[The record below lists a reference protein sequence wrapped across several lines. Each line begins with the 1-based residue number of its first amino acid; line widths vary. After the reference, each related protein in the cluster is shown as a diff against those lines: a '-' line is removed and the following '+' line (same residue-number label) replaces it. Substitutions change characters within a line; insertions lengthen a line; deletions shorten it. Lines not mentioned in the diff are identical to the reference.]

1 MATPFIPLD
10 SGLRLVEPSGK
21 LTVPEGT
28 LVWNL
33 NQACDSK
40 GWGGVSPDVALRL
53 TSFSDGR
60 LQALDSVDGRSAPPE
75 FTDTVTGQYDVR
87 TWRKGGMCLSI
98 EGEKAVYLKVPTIST
113 VVSWTSPERLP
124 VLTKSWRP
132 SVFLLNACYIAVRYI
147 PESVLILTR
156 PDENSTAWNVTP
168 VSYGRGFCSLDP
180 CNETVVSYGSF
191 SIPEAVHTLALPQ
204 QPGPSK
210 NDFFIEYFPWGL
222 LIIPKHIDICKSGL
236 CGGGNSKLAMVIHP
250 PNMFITVQLQ
260 FPSKMA
266 KSLQYETDFV
276 LTAKKTS
283 ESDIVIYLV
292 MDGQLVS
299 YNYSFDI
306 RINKPEKPHVNV
318 VTKFKTFFSSAEL
331 AKIKAAKADKQTYV
345 PRVTFADNDTQKVI
359 VREGSP
365 LSQGHLLTEQTAA
378 VYDAE
383 TGMYY
388 SNPIGMKL
396 TKVFREIVAPAPKG
410 MSEKSVPAASEAA
423 PSQVTNAQPAGET
436 VAAPNTAA
444 AAQEP
449 AAETAVAPSATSGS
463 PDPAAEVT
471 AAPAVPEPDAEV
483 TAAPAVPEPDAE
495 VTAAPVTPEPAAET
509 TAAPAAPAVATEEP
523 ATEASG
529 ASDAD
534 TSPEAAAAPAAPK
547 EEPAA
552 EASAAPNA
560 TATAP
565 AEGANKPQEVAPI
578 NDKVTPTEAQG
589 EEAKKP
595 AE

>member
-1 MATPFIPLD
+1 MATPFLPLD

-283 ESDIVIYLV
+283 ESDIVVYLV
-292 MDGQLVS
+292 MDGQLVC

-306 RINKPEKPHVNV
+306 RINKPGKPHVNV
-318 VTKFKTFFSSAEL
+318 VAKFKTFFSAEEL
-331 AKIKAAKADKQTYV
+331 AKIKAAKADKQAYV
-345 PRVTFADNDTQKVI
+345 PRVTFAENDTQKVI

-410 MSEKSVPAASEAA
+410 MPEKSVPGASEAA
-423 PSQVTNAQPAGET
+423 PSQATNAQPAG
-436 VAAPNTAA
+436 
-444 AAQEP
+444 
-449 AAETAVAPSATSGS
+449 ETAVAPSATSGS
-463 PDPAAEVT
+463 PEPAAEVT
-471 AAPAVPEPDAEV
+471 AAPATSEPEAE
-483 TAAPAVPEPDAE
+483 A
-495 VTAAPVTPEPAAET
+495 
-509 TAAPAAPAVATEEP
+509 TAAPAAPTVATGEHAAE
-523 ATEASG
+523 S
-529 ASDAD
+529 SDASAAAA
-534 TSPEAAAAPAAPK
+534 SPEAAAAPATPK

-552 EASAAPNA
+552 EASAAPGVAPAAPEEEPIVDAGAAPASPKGQPAPETSAAPNA

-565 AEGANKPQEVAPI
+565 EEGANKPQEAAPVS
-578 NDKVTPTEAQG
+578 DKVTPTEAQA
-589 EEAKKP
+589 EETKKP